1 MKMGRSP
8 LSPVLILVLCMAA
21 GAWGQTLLDP
31 ISRACRGMAD
41 ANQAKALSRNEY
53 PAGGL
58 LMVLASVPAGVKGFF
73 KFYLCLDDDA
83 GQEECLNKKSL
94 QLADG
99 SGDTFDLSKVVKE
112 GSYEIPLTI
121 PDDVTCDTC
130 SVQWHVEVEDCGD
143 NAGCSL
149 ISQDSCF
156 DVKIRQA
163 KKEEKRFFRMI
174 FGAVKAI
181 GKGIHHLV
189 KKKRRRG

>member
-1 MKMGRSP
+1 MGRSP

-31 ISRACRGMAD
+31 ISRACRGMTVG
-41 ANQAKALSRNEY
+41 NQAKALSRNEY

-163 KKEEKRFFRMI
+163 KKEEKRLYGLI
-174 FGAVKAI
+174 FSAVKAI
-181 GKGIHHLV
+181 GGGIGALI
-189 KKKRRRG
+189 KNRG